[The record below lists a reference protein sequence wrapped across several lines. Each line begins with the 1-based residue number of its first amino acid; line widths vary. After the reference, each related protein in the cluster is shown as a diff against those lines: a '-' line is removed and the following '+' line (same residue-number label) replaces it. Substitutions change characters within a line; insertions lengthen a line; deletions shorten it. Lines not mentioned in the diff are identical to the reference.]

1 MSIKRLIPVLIFCTA
16 SAAMIWAGCKSDCRD
31 EYQSEIESCHLLHDD
46 PDEAEDL
53 QICLR
58 DAKLEHEECVEQC
71 DN

>member
-1 MSIKRLIPVLIFCTA
+1 MLNTA

-31 EYQSEIESCHLLHDD
+31 EYQSEIESCHLLHDE

-58 DAKLEHEECVEQC
+58 DAKDEYEECLEEC